1 MNELKTL
8 ALEKFSSAYE
18 SELKN
23 FELAYLKSR
32 DAYEKAMKK
41 FIIKHITTNANFDE
55 RKREAWL
62 ETVGCGSVK
71 DWVSDRDVYETMIG
85 NEQWW
90 LEEGQFDF
98 EDEA

>member
-23 FELAYLKSR
+23 FEKTYLKSL
-32 DAYEKAMKK
+32 DEYEKAMKK
-41 FIIKHITTNANFDE
+41 FIIKHITTKANFDE
-55 RKREAWL
+55 RRREAWF
-62 ETVGCGSVK
+62 ETVDCGPAK
-71 DWVSDRDVYETMIG
+71 DWIRDRDVYETMIC
-85 NEQWW
+85 NERCW

>member
-18 SELKN
+18 CDLKN
-23 FELAYLKSR
+23 FEETYRKSL

-41 FIIKHITTNANFDE
+41 FIIKHITSKANFDE
-55 RKREAWL
+55 RKREVWL
-62 ETVGCGSVK
+62 ETVDCGSVK
-71 DWVSDRDVYETMIG
+71 DWVRDRDVYEAMIG

>member
-41 FIIKHITTNANFDE
+41 FIIKHITTKANFDE
-55 RKREAWL
+55 RRRNAWL
-62 ETVGCGSVK
+62 ETVDCGSVK
-71 DWVSDRDVYETMIG
+71 DWVRDRDVYEAMIG

-90 LEEGQFDF
+90 LEEGQFDD
-98 EDEA
+98 EDEV